1 MTNIV
6 ISFTLYQKIKYRKLD
21 SILSTKNIIS
31 LIFIQKKRIGF
42 LNRSILYP
50 IMHLKLYL
58 HLSNKKNLYILNLN
72 PLKIY

>member
-6 ISFTLYQKIKYRKLD
+6 ISFTLYQKIKYRKSD

-31 LIFIQKKRIGF
+31 LIFIQKKRIGC
-42 LNRSILYP
+42 LNQYLPYP
-50 IMHLKLYL
+50 IMHLTLYL
-58 HLSNKKNLYILNLN
+58 HLSNKKSLYILNLN